1 MSFPTNLNFNA
12 FNGKINL
19 RNLMTFNNISFYKG
33 TNAQLQISN
42 IYRSWAEV
50 EDESWSYWDN
60 GTNDFAIA
68 DWNNVLMKR
77 RDSRYVV
84 NAGEVYNNYTGTNK
98 IIIDDNE
105 GIYLETDEVS
115 VIQDAIWQNSV
126 LPPA

>member
-1 MSFPTNLNFNA
+1 
-12 FNGKINL
+12 
-19 RNLMTFNNISFYKG
+19 
-33 TNAQLQISN
+33 
-42 IYRSWAEV
+42 
-50 EDESWSYWDN
+50 
-60 GTNDFAIA
+60 
-68 DWNNVLMKR
+68 MKR

>member
-1 MSFPTNLNFNA
+1 
-12 FNGKINL
+12 
-19 RNLMTFNNISFYKG
+19 MTFNNISFYKG